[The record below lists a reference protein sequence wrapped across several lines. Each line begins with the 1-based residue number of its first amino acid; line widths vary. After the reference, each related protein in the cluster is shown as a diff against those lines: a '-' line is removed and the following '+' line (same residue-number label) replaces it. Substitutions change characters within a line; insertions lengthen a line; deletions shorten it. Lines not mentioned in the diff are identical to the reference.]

1 MASAQRSMTA
11 WPPRSGGSGSALIC
25 LERAPDITSAVAVA
39 ALLETNTVAI
49 LELLK
54 QHKAAPVLGEA
65 AAAFIAS
72 VKLLSPSPLSLPSP
86 LTPLLKELQ
95 ENFNSAVTRDSA
107 GCSRVRPRAT
117 SQISTPF

>member
-1 MASAQRSMTA
+1 MTA

-65 AAAFIAS
+65 AAAF
-72 VKLLSPSPLSLPSP
+72 VDGVQLLSPSQLPVPSP
-86 LTPLLKELQ
+86 H
-95 ENFNSAVTRDSA
+95 S
-107 GCSRVRPRAT
+107 
-117 SQISTPF
+117 